1 MQLPAQISIM
11 VHTAK
16 LVERVLGRMLERNI
30 EDVFVQ
36 DQFGFNGGKETGMQV
51 RCCE

>member
-1 MQLPAQISIM
+1 M

-16 LVERVLGRMLERNI
+16 LVGRVLGRTLERKI

-36 DQFGFNGGKETGMQV
+36 DQFEFNGGKETGMQV